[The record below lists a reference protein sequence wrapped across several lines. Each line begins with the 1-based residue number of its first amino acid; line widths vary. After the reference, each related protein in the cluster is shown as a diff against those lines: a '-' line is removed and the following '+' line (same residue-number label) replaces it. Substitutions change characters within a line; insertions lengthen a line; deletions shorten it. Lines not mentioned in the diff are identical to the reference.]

1 MSKEYDYI
9 MKLILIGDASVG
21 KTNILNKYLK
31 NEFDPN
37 SKSTLGVELGTKNVK
52 IDNKIIKVQIWDTAG
67 QERYKAITST
77 YYKGAKGA
85 IIVYDITRKLTFD
98 NIDKWIAD
106 LKINGDENIM
116 IFLVG
121 NKSDLNNNREVS
133 KDEGINKSEKYNVPF
148 LETSA
153 LQGDNIDRVFEEL
166 IQTVYVNN
174 IEELLEENKN
184 DLIMELILMRMIK
197 IIIKKISVV
206 GKERA
211 HYEYV
216 FIFI

>member
-1 MSKEYDYI
+1 MSKEKYDYI

-21 KTNILNKYLK
+21 KTNILTKYLR

-37 SKSTLGVELGTKNVK
+37 SKATVGVEFGTKNIQ

-85 IIVYDITRKLTFD
+85 IIVYDITRKITFD
-98 NIDKWIAD
+98 NIEKWIGD
-106 LKINGDENIM
+106 LKVNGDANII

-121 NKSDLNNNREVS
+121 NKSDLNDNRQVS
-133 KDEGINKSEKYNVPF
+133 KEDGLNKSEKFNIPF

-153 LQGDNIDRVFEEL
+153 LCGENISKVFEEL
-166 IQTVYVNN
+166 IQKVYVNN
-174 IEELLEENKN
+174 KEELVEENKK
-184 DLIMELILMRMIK
+184 E
-197 IIIKKISVV
+197 IKKGVDLNEIKNENN
-206 GKERA
+206 KE
-211 HYEYV
+211 ENSEKKGCCS
-216 FIFI
+216 

>member
-1 MSKEYDYI
+1 MSKEKYDYI

-21 KTNILNKYLK
+21 KTNILTKYLR

-37 SKSTLGVELGTKNVK
+37 SKATVGVEFGTKNIQ

-85 IIVYDITRKLTFD
+85 IIVYDITRKITFD
-98 NIDKWIAD
+98 NIEKWIGD
-106 LKINGDENIM
+106 LKVNGDANII

-121 NKSDLNNNREVS
+121 NKSDLNDNRQVS
-133 KDEGINKSEKYNVPF
+133 KEDGLNKSEKFNIPF

-153 LQGDNIDRVFEEL
+153 LCGENISKVFEEL
-166 IQTVYVNN
+166 IQKVYINN
-174 IEELLEENKN
+174 KEELVEENKK
-184 DLIMELILMRMIK
+184 E
-197 IIIKKISVV
+197 IKKGVDLNEIKNENN
-206 GKERA
+206 KE
-211 HYEYV
+211 ENSEKKGCCS
-216 FIFI
+216 

>member
-1 MSKEYDYI
+1 MSKEKYDYI

-21 KTNILNKYLK
+21 KTNILTKYLK

-37 SKSTLGVELGTKNVK
+37 SKATVGVELGTKNIQ

-85 IIVYDITRKLTFD
+85 IIVYDITRKITFD
-98 NIDKWIAD
+98 NIEKWIGD
-106 LKINGDENIM
+106 LKVNGDENII

-121 NKSDLNNNREVS
+121 NKSDLNDNREVS
-133 KDEGINKSEKYNVPF
+133 KEDGLNKSEKFNIPF

-153 LQGDNIDRVFEEL
+153 LCGENISKVFEEL
-166 IQTVYVNN
+166 IQKVYINN
-174 IEELLEENKN
+174 KEELVEHNKK
-184 DLIMELILMRMIK
+184 E
-197 IIIKKISVV
+197 IKKGVDLNEIKNENNTEEKSEKK
-206 GKERA
+206 GCCS
-211 HYEYV
+211 
-216 FIFI
+216 

>member
-1 MSKEYDYI
+1 MSKEKYDYI

-21 KTNILNKYLK
+21 KTNILTKYLK

-37 SKSTLGVELGTKNVK
+37 SKATVGVELGTKNIQ

-85 IIVYDITRKLTFD
+85 IIVYDITRKITFD
-98 NIDKWIAD
+98 NIEKWIGD
-106 LKINGDENIM
+106 LKVNGDENII

-121 NKSDLNNNREVS
+121 NKSDLNDNREVS
-133 KDEGINKSEKYNVPF
+133 KEDGLNKSEKFNIPF

-153 LQGDNIDRVFEEL
+153 LCGENIPKVFEEL
-166 IQTVYVNN
+166 IQKVYINN
-174 IEELLEENKN
+174 KEELVEHNKK
-184 DLIMELILMRMIK
+184 E
-197 IIIKKISVV
+197 IKKGVDLNEIKNENNTEEKSEKK
-206 GKERA
+206 GCCS
-211 HYEYV
+211 
-216 FIFI
+216 

>member
-1 MSKEYDYI
+1 MSNEYDYI

-121 NKSDLNNNREVS
+121 NNSDLNDNREVS
-133 KDEGINKSEKYNVPF
+133 KDEGINKSEKYNVPL

-153 LQGDNIDRVFEEL
+153 LQGDNISRVFEEL
-166 IQTVYVNN
+166 IQSVYVNN
-174 IEELLEENKN
+174 SEELLEENKKAIN
-184 DLIMELILMRMIK
+184 NGVDINEDDK
-197 IIIKKISVV
+197 DNNKENKK
-206 GKERA
+206 GCCW
-211 HYEYV
+211 
-216 FIFI
+216 

>member
-1 MSKEYDYI
+1 MSKEKYDYI

-21 KTNILNKYLK
+21 KTNILTKYLK

-37 SKSTLGVELGTKNVK
+37 SKATVGVELGTKNIQ

-85 IIVYDITRKLTFD
+85 IIVYDITRKITFD
-98 NIDKWIAD
+98 NIEKWIGD
-106 LKINGDENIM
+106 LKVNGDENII

-121 NKSDLNNNREVS
+121 NKSDLNDNREVS
-133 KDEGINKSEKYNVPF
+133 KEDGLNKSEKFNIPF

-153 LQGDNIDRVFEEL
+153 LCGENISKVFEEL
-166 IQTVYVNN
+166 IQKVYINN
-174 IEELLEENKN
+174 KEELVEHNKK
-184 DLIMELILMRMIK
+184 E
-197 IIIKKISVV
+197 IKKGVDLNEIKNENSTEEKSEKK
-206 GKERA
+206 GCCS
-211 HYEYV
+211 
-216 FIFI
+216 

>member
-1 MSKEYDYI
+1 MSKEKYDYI

-21 KTNILNKYLK
+21 KTNILTKYLR

-37 SKSTLGVELGTKNVK
+37 SKATVGVEFGTKNIQ

-85 IIVYDITRKLTFD
+85 IIVYDITRKITFD
-98 NIDKWIAD
+98 NIEKWIGD
-106 LKINGDENIM
+106 LKVNGDANII

-121 NKSDLNNNREVS
+121 NKSDLNDNRQVS
-133 KDEGINKSEKYNVPF
+133 KEDGLNKSEKFNIPF

-153 LQGDNIDRVFEEL
+153 LCGENISKVFEEL
-166 IQTVYVNN
+166 IQKVYVNN
-174 IEELLEENKN
+174 KEELVEENKK
-184 DLIMELILMRMIK
+184 E
-197 IIIKKISVV
+197 IKKGVDLNEIKNENN
-206 GKERA
+206 KE
-211 HYEYV
+211 EKNEKKGCCS
-216 FIFI
+216 

>member
-1 MSKEYDYI
+1 MSKEKYDYI

-21 KTNILNKYLK
+21 KTNILTKYLK

-37 SKSTLGVELGTKNVK
+37 SKATVGVELGTKNIQ

-85 IIVYDITRKLTFD
+85 IIVYDITRKITFD
-98 NIDKWIAD
+98 NIEKWIGD
-106 LKINGDENIM
+106 LKVNGDENII

-121 NKSDLNNNREVS
+121 NKSDLNDNREVS
-133 KDEGINKSEKYNVPF
+133 KEDGLNKSEKFNIPF

-153 LQGDNIDRVFEEL
+153 LCGENISKVFEEL
-166 IQTVYVNN
+166 IQKVYINN
-174 IEELLEENKN
+174 KEELVEHNKK
-184 DLIMELILMRMIK
+184 E
-197 IIIKKISVV
+197 IKKGVDLNEI
-206 GKERA
+206 KNENNT
-211 HYEYV
+211 
-216 FIFI
+216 

>member
-174 IEELLEENKN
+174 SEELLEENKKAIN
-184 DLIMELILMRMIK
+184 NGVDINEDDK
-197 IIIKKISVV
+197 DNN
-206 GKERA
+206 KENKCCW
-211 HYEYV
+211 
-216 FIFI
+216 

>member
-166 IQTVYVNN
+166 IQSVYINN
-174 IEELLEENKN
+174 SEELLEENKKAIN
-184 DLIMELILMRMIK
+184 NGVDINEDDK
-197 IIIKKISVV
+197 DNN
-206 GKERA
+206 KENKCCW
-211 HYEYV
+211 
-216 FIFI
+216 

>member
-121 NKSDLNNNREVS
+121 NKSDLNDNREVS

-153 LQGDNIDRVFEEL
+153 LQGDNISRVFEEL
-166 IQTVYVNN
+166 IQSVYVNN
-174 IEELLEENKN
+174 SEELLEENKKAIN
-184 DLIMELILMRMIK
+184 NGVDINEDDK
-197 IIIKKISVV
+197 DNNKENKK
-206 GKERA
+206 GCCW
-211 HYEYV
+211 
-216 FIFI
+216 

>member
-166 IQTVYVNN
+166 IQSVYVNN
-174 IEELLEENKN
+174 SEELLEENKKAIN
-184 DLIMELILMRMIK
+184 NGVDINEDDK
-197 IIIKKISVV
+197 DNN
-206 GKERA
+206 KENKCCW
-211 HYEYV
+211 
-216 FIFI
+216 

>member
-1 MSKEYDYI
+1 MSKEKYDYI

-21 KTNILNKYLK
+21 KTNILTKYLK

-37 SKSTLGVELGTKNVK
+37 SKATVGVELGTKNIQ

-85 IIVYDITRKLTFD
+85 IIVYDITRKITFD
-98 NIDKWIAD
+98 NIEKWIGD
-106 LKINGDENIM
+106 LKVNGDENII

-121 NKSDLNNNREVS
+121 NKSDLNDNREVS
-133 KDEGINKSEKYNVPF
+133 KEDGLNKSEKFNIPF

-153 LQGDNIDRVFEEL
+153 LCGENISKVFEEL
-166 IQTVYVNN
+166 IQKVYINNKEELVEHNKKEIKKGVDLNEIKNENN
-174 IEELLEENKN
+174 I
-184 DLIMELILMRMIK
+184 
-197 IIIKKISVV
+197 
-206 GKERA
+206 
-211 HYEYV
+211 
-216 FIFI
+216 

>member
-1 MSKEYDYI
+1 MSKEKYDYI

-21 KTNILNKYLK
+21 KTNILTKYLK

-37 SKSTLGVELGTKNVK
+37 SKATVGVELGTKNIQ

-85 IIVYDITRKLTFD
+85 IIVYDITRKITFD
-98 NIDKWIAD
+98 NIEKWIGD
-106 LKINGDENIM
+106 LKVNGDENII

-121 NKSDLNNNREVS
+121 NKSDLNDNREVS
-133 KDEGINKSEKYNVPF
+133 KEDGLNKSEKFNIPF

-153 LQGDNIDRVFEEL
+153 LCGENISKVFEEL
-166 IQTVYVNN
+166 IQKVYINN
-174 IEELLEENKN
+174 KEELVEHNKK
-184 DLIMELILMRMIK
+184 E
-197 IIIKKISVV
+197 IKKGVDLNEIKNENNTAEKSEKK
-206 GKERA
+206 GCCS
-211 HYEYV
+211 
-216 FIFI
+216 